1 MRLPYSKEK
10 TQDKIYII
18 RKVKMKNKD
27 SKILKTI
34 MAVVLFAAMMIS
46 MAACGTQDTAEAVTE
61 ETVQEQTIDQ
71 ETTVNTA
78 NVTSDGAIDASGI
91 FTERDLEQTADL
103 TDAQYFTLSDGQD
116 IEITEAGVY
125 VITGTA
131 KNVTVT
137 VDAADDDKVQIV
149 LNGANV
155 TNDSDPV
162 IYVKNADKVFVT
174 TADTE
179 NSLKVT
185 GEFQAD
191 GDTNTDAVIYSK
203 DDLVINGVG
212 TLNIESSDNG
222 ISGKDD
228 IKITG
233 GTLNITSEGDA
244 VEANDSI
251 AVADG
256 NITISTNKDGM
267 HAENDED
274 NTAGYIYI
282 CGGTFR
288 IDAADDGIQATTI
301 LQIDGGEFDINA
313 AEGLEG
319 TYVQIN
325 NGKINISATD
335 DGINGSQKSTAVNV
349 QVEINGG
356 DISVSMGQGDT
367 DAVDVNGNLTI
378 TGGTLDIT
386 AQSPFDVDGTVT
398 FSGGTVIENGQEV
411 SQITNSMMGG
421 KMGGPGGQMGGMPG
435 QGGHGGFGGQGP
447 QGGMGSQPDFSG
459 QNGQQG

>member
-1 MRLPYSKEK
+1 
-10 TQDKIYII
+10 
-18 RKVKMKNKD
+18 MKNRD
-27 SKILKTI
+27 SKIIKTI
-34 MAVVLFAAMMIS
+34 MAVVLSAAMIVS
-46 MAACGTQDTAEAVTE
+46 MAACGTQDTAEAAIG
-61 ETVQEQTIDQ
+61 ETVQEQTADQ

-78 NVTSDGAIDASGI
+78 NVTSDGAIDASDI
-91 FTERDLEQTADL
+91 FTERDLSQTADL
-103 TDAQYFTLSDGQD
+103 EGAQYFTLSDGQD
-116 IEITEAGVY
+116 IAITEAGVY
-125 VITGTA
+125 VIEGTA

-155 TNDSDPV
+155 TNDSEPV

-174 TADTE
+174 TTDTE

-222 ISGKDD
+222 ISCKDD

-233 GTLNITSEGDA
+233 GTLNMTSEGDA

-251 AVADG
+251 AVAEG

-301 LQIDGGEFDINA
+301 LQIDGGEFDISA
-313 AEGLEG
+313 AEGIEG
-319 TYVQIN
+319 TCVQIN
-325 NGKINISATD
+325 DGTISINATD
-335 DGINGSQKSTAVNV
+335 DGINGSQKSTAVNI

-367 DAVDVNGNLTI
+367 DAVDVNGSLTI
-378 TGGTLDIT
+378 TGGTLNIT

-421 KMGGPGGQMGGMPG
+421 QMGGPGGQMGGMPG